1 MQKQNLVITYQCAMY
16 LFQPGQV
23 KERSAK
29 FIPQVLAQLHLSLE
43 RLDSM
48 TKGENYI
55 GSSWDFISSDDDDD
69 DHSGRNTGSRYDDLK
84 QSTILLQIKAKKT
97 FGTLAQNE
105 KLTKHNDDR
114 SFILPP
120 SSGRAGK
127 RGVLSALETQYV

>member
-1 MQKQNLVITYQCAMY
+1 MY

-55 GSSWDFISSDDDDD
+55 GSSWDFISSDDSDDQ
-69 DHSGRNTGSRYDDLK
+69 DHNPGQSGRNTGSRYDDLNAAVD
-84 QSTILLQIKAKKT
+84 QSAILLQIKAKKT

-114 SFILPP
+114 SFILPHRAAG
-120 SSGRAGK
+120 GRVECVRDSICAK
-127 RGVLSALETQYV
+127 